1 MTTRTRRTAILVLL
15 AVFLVGGLVGW
26 LIDEVMDH
34 GDWPSLELEHDDD
47 DGDGRISRDPL
58 DDDAEEAFLKRLG
71 LSPEQYRAA
80 DRLLDERED
89 RLEAYWSTRIPEI
102 EALVDST
109 RQEIRKLLSP
119 DQRTA
124 YDRWIEEQRRHTTEP

>member
-1 MTTRTRRTAILVLL
+1 MTARTRRTAILVLL
-15 AVFLVGGLVGW
+15 AVFLVGGMVGW
-26 LIDEVMDH
+26 LLEDVADSR
-34 GDWPSLELEHDDD
+34 DWPSLEVEHDED
-47 DGDGRISRDPL
+47 DGRGGDADPL

-89 RLEAYWSTRIPEI
+89 RLEDYWRGRIPEI

-109 RQEIRKLLSP
+109 RQEIRKLLTS
-119 DQRTA
+119 DQQAA
-124 YDRWIEEQRRHTTEP
+124 YDRWIAEQRTHTITR